1 VRRRFPTSAASAIAS
16 ARTAGIAPPI
26 VCAALNFAAAS
37 ALLFVLAPATPLVA
51 DPAQRVVYVGTHLL
65 AWRLGWL
72 TWIAAALS
80 LLAFY
85 WWWRGCVG
93 ASYLPLIFGGL
104 GLIADVTAELILI
117 LGGVETYVTNSAF
130 AFALTGGVANG
141 LYTVC
146 GIGLTLATP
155 LDPGARVWAAVMWAA
170 GIALSFGAFADIPVI
185 TAGASAVLFAL
196 FCPWC
201 VFLAVK
207 LR

>member
-1 VRRRFPTSAASAIAS
+1 MASAIAS

-26 VCAALNFAAAS
+26 VCAALNFAAAF

-51 DPAQRVVYVGTHLL
+51 DPVQRAVYVGTHLL
-65 AWRLGWL
+65 EWRLGWM

-85 WWWRGCVG
+85 WWWRDRING
-93 ASYLPLIFGGL
+93 SYVPLILGGL
-104 GLIADVTAELILI
+104 GLVADVTAELMLI
-117 LGGVETYVTNSAF
+117 VGGVESYIATSSF

-141 LYTVC
+141 LYTLC

-155 LDPGARVWAAVMWAA
+155 LSSLERAWAAVMWTA
-170 GIALSFGAFADIPVI
+170 GIALSIGALVNVPVV
-185 TAGASAVLFAL
+185 TAGATAVLFAL

-201 VFLAVK
+201 VYLAVK